1 MSSLPDQLREMYPG
15 IYVGNKLSKFLYI
28 RSDSNYYYQSFT
40 IKNPQSM
47 FEECSL
53 MTWVFPIISSD
64 CKEII
69 FFERSE
75 NKLIKLFKFN
85 KKDLKMIKAMID
97 IYNYLKRIFFHDE
110 EAKWREMID
119 RWMTVWINDM
129 MERNK

>member
-1 MSSLPDQLREMYPG
+1 
-15 IYVGNKLSKFLYI
+15 
-28 RSDSNYYYQSFT
+28 
-40 IKNPQSM
+40 M